1 MLLAK
6 GRDNACGFGGGFL
19 YVLAAVLV
27 KFRFNEVV
35 ILITSVT
42 YIEDV
47 VI

>member
-1 MLLAK
+1 M
-6 GRDNACGFGGGFL
+6 F
-19 YVLAAVLV
+19 AAVLV